1 MRRVLAFIFR
11 NWPLKLAA
19 IVLATMLYV
28 GLVLSQSAQTR
39 SVNIPIEARG
49 LPSDA
54 VLLNDLPFVTE
65 VSYVAAPGVAV
76 SSETFVAWVDLSGV
90 DADGGPVFVDVVV
103 DSIDPQVRVLSR
115 APPAVR
121 VDLDPVRSKVVPVV
135 VDVSDVPPDL
145 QTDEPVVGAET
156 VTVRGPASIVDRVV
170 VAQAVV
176 TVDATALDVDRDVA
190 LVPLDGANEKV
201 SGVDVQ
207 PETVRVTI
215 HVFKDVASRSLPVTV
230 PLAGSPPPGFVVGAI
245 TTDPVVVAVGG
256 EAADLSPL
264 QFVQTEPVS
273 VTNETSDIVATVALD
288 LPAGVVALGIS
299 RVEVRVPIRPVSET
313 RLFQVGI
320 DLTGERNDLEYAV
333 ARDRVLVTLRGSPVD
348 LDRLA
353 QTSFT
358 VALDVSGLGTGSHDV
373 PARVDLPAG
382 LELVTISPRNVVV
395 EVTPVTAPS
404 PSPSPSG

>member
-1 MRRVLAFIFR
+1 MRRVLAFIVR

-39 SVNIPIEARG
+39 SVNIPIEPRG

-54 VLLNDLPFVTE
+54 VLLGDLPFVTE

-76 SSETFVAWVDLSGV
+76 SSQTFVAWVDLSGV
-90 DADGGPVFVDVVV
+90 DPDGGPEFVDVVV

-135 VDVSDVPPDL
+135 VEVGDIPPDL

-156 VTVRGPASIVDRVV
+156 VTVRGPASVVDRVV
-170 VAQAVV
+170 VAQAAV
-176 TVDATALDVDRDVA
+176 TVDATALDVDRDVV

-230 PLAGSPPPGFVVGAI
+230 PLVGSPPPGFVVGAI
-245 TTDPVVVAVGG
+245 TTDPIVVSVGG

-299 RVEVRVPIRPVSET
+299 QVEVRIPIRPISET

-320 DLTGERNDLEYAV
+320 HLTGDRNDLEYAV

-348 LDRLA
+348 LDRLG

-358 VALDVSGLGTGSHDV
+358 VALDVSGLGAGSYDV

-382 LELVTISPRNVVV
+382 LELVTVSPRNVTV
-395 EVTPVTAPS
+395 EVAPVAAAS